1 MDWSHLLFFD
11 WTPKFWIGIGL
22 DPSFWIGFGP
32 PLFGPFRLEPQI
44 NFGLDSPN
52 YALELYLVLNNIMDP
67 GLESGFAWIGSPKF
81 GLEATPRHEHALTCV
96 TFDPCGTARYTC
108 SAIQCCVSITIDG
121 FSMSARDNQA
131 AELRQ
136 EVLDTTRLLLEAVD
150 KLEVANHA

>member
-1 MDWSHLLFFD
+1 MD
-11 WTPKFWIGIGL
+11 
-22 DPSFWIGFGP
+22 
-32 PLFGPFRLEPQI
+32 PQI

-52 YALELYLVLNNIMDP
+52 YALELYYLVLNNSMDE
-67 GLESGFAWIGSPKF
+67 LGFAWIGSPK
-81 GLEATPRHEHALTCV
+81 LATPRHAHALTCV
-96 TFDPCGTARYTC
+96 TFHPCGTARYTC
-108 SAIQCCVSITIDG
+108 VQPFSAVSLSR